1 MSGSSKKRGM
11 GSDTRKTTSS
21 ATPQEMRKRGRSIAC
36 CGVLPLELAM
46 KQNALNMHTIGRLV
60 ATALLAVT
68 SAVAALL
75 LVATA
80 IATYEASVSNVIM

>member
-1 MSGSSKKRGM
+1 
-11 GSDTRKTTSS
+11 
-21 ATPQEMRKRGRSIAC
+21 
-36 CGVLPLELAM
+36 M

-80 IATYEASVSNVIM
+80 VATYETSVSNVIM